1 MIHVANEWLFL
12 NGNFNAEMRKSII
25 YKVYSIKCHSAFNFT
40 IRKLCE
46 VFILDAIWWWS
57 S

>member
-1 MIHVANEWLFL
+1 MIRTMIHVANEWLFL

-46 VFILDAIWWWS
+46 VFILDAI
-57 S
+57 